1 MTDHS
6 REILNIFKWVQN
18 FMKQTEVTK
27 EFRCRLEIDVTA
39 SDAKEAAEEAWELLH
54 APDCYPWIVEI
65 VQIDG
70 KELEKPI
77 EIDLSAD
84 SNED

>member
-1 MTDHS
+1 MHT
-6 REILNIFKWVQN
+6 RYYILKWVQN

-27 EFRCRLEIDVTA
+27 EFRCRIEIDVTA
-39 SDAKEAAEEAWELLH
+39 SDAKEAAEKAWELLH
-54 APDCYPWIVEI
+54 APDCYPGIVEI
-65 VQIDG
+65 VRIDG

-77 EIDLSAD
+77 EIDLSSD